1 MKLNLENLKKASV
14 WKEKGYIIPQFDIQ
28 AVSENTKK
36 NPTWIHFGAGNLF
49 KAFPALVYQQ
59 LLNQGTVDTGII
71 VCETFDT
78 EIIDKSFTPYDN
90 LSIAITLKSSGA
102 IDKEILGSIVE
113 TVVPKQM
120 IRLQKIFSTPSL
132 QIVSLTITEKGYS
145 LKDSSGTYITS
156 VQKDL
161 DQFSN
166 EPTSLIGLLTYL
178 LYQRFLKGANPIA
191 MVSLDNCS
199 HNGTLLSQAILE
211 IAEYW
216 VNSKAIDKE
225 FLTYL
230 SDNSKVSFTWS
241 MIDKITPRP
250 DEKVKQM
257 LENDGIE
264 GIEITQTSKHTFVSP
279 FVNAE
284 EAQYLA
290 IEDNFPNGRPPLEKV
305 GILFGDRDTI
315 DQIEKM
321 KVCTC
326 LNPLHTILA
335 IYGCLLGYTS
345 ISKEMEDENLV
356 TLVKKVGYSEGLPVV
371 VDPKIIDPKKFID
384 EVIEKRFPNPFV
396 PDTPQRIA
404 CDTSLKIPIRF
415 GETIKAYINDT
426 TKEVTSLKFIP
437 LVLAGWVRY
446 LMGIDDKGAV
456 FTCSPDPKLESSQ
469 VYVKNIKFGDTD
481 VSQIRP
487 LLQDESIFGIDLY
500 QVDLGDQVEAYF
512 IEMIA
517 GTGAIRSVLNKYC

>member
-1 MKLNLENLKKASV
+1 MKLNLENLKKVSA
-14 WKEKGYIIPQFDIQ
+14 WKEKGYTIPQFDIQ
-28 AVSENTKK
+28 AVLENTKK

-59 LLNQGTVDTGII
+59 LLNQGAVDTGII

-90 LSIAITLKSSGA
+90 LSIAVTLKSSGA

-120 IRLQKIFSTPSL
+120 ERLQEIFSAPSL

-145 LKDSSGTYITS
+145 LKDGSGTYIAS

-161 DQFSN
+161 DQFSD
-166 EPTSLIGLLTYL
+166 EPTSLMGLLAYL
-178 LYQRFLKGANPIA
+178 LYQRFLKGATPIA

-216 VNSKAIDKE
+216 VNSKDVDKA
-225 FLTYL
+225 FLAYL
-230 SDNSKVSFTWS
+230 SDKSKVSFTWS

-250 DEKVKQM
+250 DENVKQM

-264 GIEITQTSKHTFVSP
+264 GIEITQTIKNTFVSP

-345 ISKEMEDENLV
+345 ISKEMEDKNLV
-356 TLVKKVGYSEGLPVV
+356 TLVKKVGYDEGLPVV

-426 TKEVTSLKFIP
+426 SKEVTSLKFIP
-437 LVLAGWVRY
+437 LVLAGWLRY

-456 FTCSPDPKLESSQ
+456 FACSPDPKLESSQ
-469 VYVKNIKFGDTD
+469 AYVKNIKLGDTN
-481 VSQIRP
+481 VSQVRS
-487 LLQDESIFGIDLY
+487 LLKDESIFGVDLY
-500 QVDLGDQVEAYF
+500 QAGLGDQVEAYF

-517 GTGAIRSVLNKYC
+517 DTGAIRSVLNKYC